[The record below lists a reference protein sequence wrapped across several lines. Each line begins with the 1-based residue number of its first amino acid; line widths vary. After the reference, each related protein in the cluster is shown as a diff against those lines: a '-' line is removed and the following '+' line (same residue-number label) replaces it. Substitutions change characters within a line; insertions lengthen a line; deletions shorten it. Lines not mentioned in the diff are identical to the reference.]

1 MRTGNK
7 KLCLVLSLSAMIT
20 AIAPEG
26 RAQGK
31 LRGIVRVGGDFG
43 GDKVAQFQYSDG
55 STPSVTAGRGLLVSG
70 GGALELLGSAD
81 QALDLQASVGLKYQ
95 TIPPASN
102 QNATWARFPVEGLL
116 MYRTPFGLRV
126 GGGAIVHLRNV
137 LEASGATLNDRVEFK
152 NTPGFLGQTEY
163 GFGKWALDF
172 RYTMMKYEASQ
183 SGTGTVSANSL
194 GVGLSYAFG
203 GSMAGSPKTR

>member
-7 KLCLVLSLSAMIT
+7 KLFLVLASLAVIAT
-20 AIAPEG
+20 IAPEV

-43 GDKVAQFQYSDG
+43 GDKVLQFQYSDG
-55 STPSVTAGRGLLVSG
+55 STPSVPAGGGLLVSG

-81 QALDLQASVGLKYQ
+81 QALDLQASVGLKYR

-126 GGGAIVHLRNV
+126 GGGAVVHLRNV
-137 LEASGATLNDRVEFK
+137 LEASGAALNDRVEFK
-152 NTPGFLGQTEY
+152 NTPGFLGQAEY
-163 GFGKWALDF
+163 GFGKWALDL
-172 RYTMMKYEASQ
+172 RYTMMKYEVSQ
-183 SGTGTVSANSL
+183 GGTGTVSANSL
-194 GVGLSYAFG
+194 GAGLSYAFG
-203 GSMAGSPKTR
+203 GSMARSPKTR